1 MGGDWIKMRVNLD
14 TDPAVFEMAAE
25 LGQDELSVV
34 GRLWKIWSWADQHCV
49 DGNAVGVTGVTLDRI
64 VGVTGF
70 AAALRKVGWL
80 QGEEGMLVFP
90 HFERHNG
97 QTAKKRGLT
106 AARVAKFRNA
116 RGVTDALSE
125 KRRVEKNKTPSPA
138 AVAVDL
144 VEKATVLAFA
154 PTIGVPDNVAEAWF
168 EETNARPLAPDGS
181 WTDRNGRPIRVWQ
194 SALRSWGVKW
204 AANEH
209 RPASAARPSFGGK
222 ESVWSLEKRVE
233 EAVKQIDRLKANPT
247 NKTFTD
253 DSWERR
259 LKPEIQLQVDDLKSK
274 IKGWRSK
281 LREESK

>member
-1 MGGDWIKMRVNLD
+1 LD

-34 GRLWKIWSWADQHCV
+34 GRLWKVWSWADQHCV